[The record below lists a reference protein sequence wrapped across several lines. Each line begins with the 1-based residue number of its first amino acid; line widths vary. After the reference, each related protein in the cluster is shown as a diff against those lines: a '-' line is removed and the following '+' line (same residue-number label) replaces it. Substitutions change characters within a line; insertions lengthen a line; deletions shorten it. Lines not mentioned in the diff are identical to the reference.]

1 METDKYFL
9 NNMFLAWEERHFLML
24 HVFFLL
30 GALCISHF
38 FSPLCTIYRTSAPS
52 PLTLFGLLRSMKQ
65 RFLCNNLFFGHFFAG
80 LNFRTVELLPWQQ
93 KFLLG
98 TLMAPS
104 PTAVLPRWWSY
115 SGAATLQHHQG
126 VGPVGWTR
134 HRVTDGPMGPGAS
147 ALAAISPTL
156 TQHDQAEADVQKQNA
171 MLESEDAI
179 VTRLTQGWEL
189 VGCRSSCISTGD
201 MCDSFAPSP
210 LMAFTF

>member
-1 METDKYFL
+1 M
-9 NNMFLAWEERHFLML
+9 
-24 HVFFLL
+24 
-30 GALCISHF
+30 
-38 FSPLCTIYRTSAPS
+38 
-52 PLTLFGLLRSMKQ
+52 
-65 RFLCNNLFFGHFFAG
+65 
-80 LNFRTVELLPWQQ
+80 
-93 KFLLG
+93 LG

-104 PTAVLPRWWSY
+104 PTAVLPRWWIY

-179 VTRLTQGWEL
+179 VTRLTQGMGTGRL
-189 VGCRSSCISTGD
+189 PFQLHFNGD